1 MPAEDDR
8 ALAALTTAAEPAT
21 ENSIAGPV
29 RAAVIV
35 AAGALASFF
44 DK

>member
-8 ALAALTTAAEPAT
+8 ALAGVTIAAEPAT
-21 ENSIAGPV
+21 ENLIADPV

-35 AAGALASFF
+35 AAGALASLF